1 MTKQPLTLREG
12 GLQTNEERP
21 RGSWWKGGFWLDLS
35 PLYGWPNQVQH
46 GFEDQSLFDFSG
58 LQDFSGANNFNS
70 DTYSNNLN
78 DLNSNTPTNVNKL
91 SYVPV
96 APVANID
103 TPTDA
108 NTLSNVP
115 AVDISNTASPTANK
129 SRKHKSDETDLVLLE
144 GSHRNHKKKS
154 HADENIPVSKK
165 RAQSSR
171 K

>member
-1 MTKQPLTLREG
+1 MYLMSK
-12 GLQTNEERP
+12 
-21 RGSWWKGGFWLDLS
+21 
-35 PLYGWPNQVQH
+35 PLYCWPNQVQQ

-58 LQDFSGANNFNS
+58 LQDFLGANNFNS
-70 DTYSNNLN
+70 NMYSNNLN

-103 TPTDA
+103 TPIDA
-108 NTLSNVP
+108 NNLSNVP
-115 AVDISNTASPTANK
+115 AVDISNTAGLNQSKRTTANK
-129 SRKHKSDETDLVLLE
+129 SRKRKSDETDLVLPE
-144 GSHRNHKKKS
+144 GSHCNRKKKS